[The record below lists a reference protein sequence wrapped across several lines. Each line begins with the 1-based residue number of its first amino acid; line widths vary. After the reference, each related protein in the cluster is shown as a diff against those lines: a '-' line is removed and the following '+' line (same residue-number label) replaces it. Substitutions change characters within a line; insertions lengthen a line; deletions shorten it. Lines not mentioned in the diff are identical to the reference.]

1 MSYNAREK
9 PQPMRDR
16 FEEATGTIAT
26 VSRRSSL
33 TAVVLAVAVFT
44 CVLPRLAAQNATH
57 ADLADRV
64 RGVVI
69 NSVTHEPISR
79 ALVLSPDN
87 SFATMT
93 DDRGRFEVI
102 FTSAPPEQPMTFD
115 TNPQQQFQALQK
127 LQAFQNQPSNRPNAL
142 MARKV
147 GFVNSDIPVDI
158 SDIKSTDQILT
169 ISLVPEARIVGHV
182 ILPGSDGS
190 DKMQVSLYRRNVR
203 EDQEHWDLVSN
214 AATRADGEF
223 RLAELPPGSYKLLTL
238 EQLDRDP
245 LTYDPRG
252 QVFGYPPLYYPG
264 ASDFETAAIIHL
276 APGETFQPTMSPT
289 KRPYYPVNLGFTTPV
304 ATPQIQISVWPQ
316 AHPGPGYSL
325 GYNQR
330 DGDIEGLL
338 PDGTYTLQATNY
350 GPAVMGG
357 QLSFTV
363 GGAPVSGPALTLLP
377 GNSIAVNVREEFQHT
392 QSEPAPQ
399 SFTSFGK
406 VSAPAPNNRRPNYLQ
421 VTLLPDEVF
430 GLSFPASLRSPSGPD
445 DEWLAIENVLPGRYR
460 VIVNTSIGY
469 AASITSGGTDL
480 LRQPLIVGSG
490 ASVPPL
496 EITVRDDGAEIEGT
510 IDSPNVAVNRSGGN
524 NPYAQQLGFVCLAPM
539 DRMDDRCKIVWA
551 NNNDGAFTFQQLAPG
566 SYRAL
571 AMDRSR
577 PQPESLDKE
586 FVAQHERKIQVIHV
600 VQEQKQQLHL
610 PLITASE

>member
-1 MSYNAREK
+1 
-9 PQPMRDR
+9 MRDR
-16 FEEATGTIAT
+16 FEELTRRSAT
-26 VSRRSSL
+26 VSRRCVL
-33 TAVVLAVAVFT
+33 AAVVLAVTVCS
-44 CVLPRLAAQNATH
+44 CVLPRLAAQTATH
-57 ADLADRV
+57 VDPADHI

-79 ALVLSPDN
+79 ALVLSHDN

-93 DDRGRFEVI
+93 DDRGRFEFI
-102 FTSAPPEQPMTFD
+102 FTPAQPEQTTTFN
-115 TNPQQQFQALQK
+115 TNPAQQFQP
-127 LQAFQNQPSNRPNAL
+127 LQAPAPNRPGAL

-182 ILPGSDGS
+182 ILPRSDGS
-190 DKMQVSLYRRNVR
+190 DKFIVSVYRRNLR
-203 EDQEHWDLVSN
+203 EGQEHWDLVSN
-214 AATRADGEF
+214 ATTRADGEF

-245 LTYDPRG
+245 LTFDPRG
-252 QVFGYPPLYYPG
+252 QLFGYPPLYYPG

-276 APGETFQPTMSPT
+276 GPGETFQPTMSPT
-289 KRPYYPVNLGFTTPV
+289 KRPYYPVNLGFTTAV

-330 DGDIEGLL
+330 DGAIEGLL

-350 GPAVMGG
+350 GPTVMGG

-363 GGAPVSGPALTLLP
+363 GGAPISGPSLTLLP
-377 GNSIAVNVREEFQHT
+377 GSSIAVNVREEFQHT
-392 QSEPAPQ
+392 QTEPAPQ

-406 VSAPAPNNRRPNYLQ
+406 VSAPTANNRRPNYLQ
-421 VTLLPDEVF
+421 VMLFPDEAF
-430 GLSFPASLRSPSGPD
+430 SLSFQASLRPPTGPD
-445 DEWLAIENVLPGRYR
+445 DESLVIENVLPGRYR

-469 AASITSGGTDL
+469 ASSITSGGTDL
-480 LRQPLIVGSG
+480 LRHPLIVGSG

-496 EITVRDDGAEIEGT
+496 EVTVRDDGAEVDGT

-539 DRMDDRCKIVWA
+539 DRMDDRCRIAWA
-551 NNNDGAFTFQQLAPG
+551 NTDGAFTFQQLSPG

-577 PQPESLDKE
+577 PQPESPDKE
-586 FVAQHERKIQVIHV
+586 FVAQHESKIQVIHV

>member
-1 MSYNAREK
+1 
-9 PQPMRDR
+9 MRDR
-16 FEEATGTIAT
+16 FDELTRGSAT
-26 VSRRSSL
+26 VSRRCFL
-33 TAVVLAVAVFT
+33 TAVVLTVAF
-44 CVLPRLAAQNATH
+44 CSCILPRLAAQGAAH
-57 ADLADRV
+57 ADPADHV

-79 ALVLSPDN
+79 ALVLSSDN

-93 DDRGRFEVI
+93 DDRGRFEFI
-102 FTSAPPEQPMTFD
+102 FTTAPPEQPMTFD
-115 TNPQQQFQALQK
+115 TNSQQQSQALQK

-142 MARKV
+142 LARKV

-169 ISLVPEARIVGHV
+169 ISLVPEARIVGHI

-190 DKMQVSLYRRNVR
+190 AKMQVSLYRRNVR
-203 EDQEHWDLVSN
+203 EGQGHWDLVSN

-223 RLAELPPGSYKLLTL
+223 RLAELAPGSYKLLTL

-245 LTYDPRG
+245 LTFDPRG

-264 ASDFETAAIIHL
+264 ASDFETAAVIHL
-276 APGETFQPTMSPT
+276 TPGETFQPTMSPT
-289 KRPYYPVNLGFTTPV
+289 KRPYYQVNLGFTTPV

-377 GNSIAVNVREEFQHT
+377 GNSIAVNVSEELQHT
-392 QSEPAPQ
+392 QTEAAPQ
-399 SFTSFGK
+399 SFTSFPQ

-421 VTLLPDEVF
+421 VSLLPDEAF
-430 GLSFPASLRSPSGPD
+430 GLSSPASLRPPSGPD
-445 DEWLAIENVLPGRYR
+445 DESLALENVLPGRYR
-460 VIVNTSIGY
+460 VIVNTSVGY
-469 AASITSGGTDL
+469 VSSITSGGTDL
-480 LRQPLIVGSG
+480 LHQPLIVGSG

-496 EITVRDDGAEIEGT
+496 EVTVRDEGAEVDGT
-510 IDSPNVAVNRSGGN
+510 IDSPNVSVNRSGGN

-539 DRMDDRCKIVWA
+539 DKMDDRCKIAWA
-551 NNNDGAFTFQQLAPG
+551 NNDGAFTFQQLAPG

-571 AMDRSR
+571 AMDRIR

-586 FVAQHERKIQVIHV
+586 FVAQHESKIQVIHV